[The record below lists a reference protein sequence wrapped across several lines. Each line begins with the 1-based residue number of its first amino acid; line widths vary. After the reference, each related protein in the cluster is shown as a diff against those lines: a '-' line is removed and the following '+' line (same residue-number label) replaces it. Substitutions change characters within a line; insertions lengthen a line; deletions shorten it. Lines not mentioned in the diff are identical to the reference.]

1 MLCEMG
7 NSKSYLHQY
16 LSKYSI
22 FALKHKPTQMPINKT
37 ILKEQLAQ
45 LSKKELAE
53 MVLKLA
59 GKRYNYEF
67 LLVNF
72 LDKEGGEYTLFDEA
86 KDDID
91 VLCEKEYK
99 GSTELKQLVKKLN
112 ACVKRIN
119 EFTVETKNKKLEADL
134 VLYVLELQFK
144 NPTRVFG
151 SRVSGYDYKVGLLL
165 KRLIN
170 LVTKK
175 LHPDYIIDYQDTI
188 NDFLTHLHKTSNR
201 INTIKELPL
210 VIEF

>member
-1 MLCEMG
+1 MPR
-7 NSKSYLHQY
+7 SK
-16 LSKYSI
+16 
-22 FALKHKPTQMPINKT
+22 A
-37 ILKEQLAQ
+37 ILKEQLAH

-72 LDKEGGEYTLFDEA
+72 LDKDGGEQTLFEEA
-86 KDDID
+86 IEDIE
-91 VLCEKEYK
+91 VLCQKEYK

-119 EFTVETKNKKLEADL
+119 EFTIETKSKKLEADL
-134 VLYVLELQFK
+134 VLFVLKLQFK
-144 NPTRVFG
+144 NPTLVFG
-151 SRVSGYDYKVGLLL
+151 ARVSGYDYKVGLLL
-165 KRLIN
+165 KRLIK

-175 LHPDYIIDYQDTI
+175 LHPDYQVDYQEEI
-188 NDFLTHLHKTSNR
+188 NEMLTKLHKTSNR

-210 VIEF
+210 AIE